1 MALEIAFYKVTEDIA
16 IRSGLIAERYRT
28 ADNEHWILDNKDL
41 SRVRFTADE
50 YINGLSGVEKITEN
64 EAETLIA
71 LGGYKFGYE
80 GLDDD
85 GNVVI
90 DEQEGETPLEQE
102 QEVATIEDENG
113 NIVDE
118 HVVNN
123 EEAQENGDKQEE
135 TEGKINETI
144 SSEDTGNVEEV
155 LGGGD
160 DEIENEANVEQEN
173 EEE

>member
-28 ADNEHWILDNKDL
+28 SDNEHWILDNKDL

-85 GNVVI
+85 GNVVV
-90 DEQEGETPLEQE
+90 DEQE
-102 QEVATIEDENG
+102 
-113 NIVDE
+113 
-118 HVVNN
+118 
-123 EEAQENGDKQEE
+123 
-135 TEGKINETI
+135 ETI
-144 SSEDTGNVEEV
+144 SPEDTVNVEKV

-160 DEIENEANVEQEN
+160 DESENDANVEQEN
-173 EEE
+173 

>member
-16 IRSGLIAERYRT
+16 IRSVLIAERYRT
-28 ADNEHWILDNKDL
+28 ADNKHWILDNKDL

-80 GLDDD
+80 GLDD
-85 GNVVI
+85 GRNVV
-90 DEQEGETPLEQE
+90 
-102 QEVATIEDENG
+102 
-113 NIVDE
+113 VDE
-118 HVVNN
+118 
-123 EEAQENGDKQEE
+123 QEE

-144 SSEDTGNVEEV
+144 SSEDTGNVKEV
-155 LGGGD
+155 IVGGD
-160 DEIENEANVEQEN
+160 NESETETNVEQEN
-173 EEE
+173 KEE

>member
-64 EAETLIA
+64 GAETLIS

-80 GLDDD
+80 GLYDE
-85 GNVVI
+85 GNVV
-90 DEQEGETPLEQE
+90 
-102 QEVATIEDENG
+102 
-113 NIVDE
+113 VDE

-123 EEAQENGDKQEE
+123 EEAQENGDEQE
-135 TEGKINETI
+135 KTI
-144 SSEDTGNVEEV
+144 SQEDTCNVEEV
-155 LGGGD
+155 LGCGD
-160 DEIENEANVEQEN
+160 DESENEVNVEQEKRGGIKY
-173 EEE
+173 ESD

>member
-80 GLDDD
+80 CLDD
-85 GNVVI
+85 GRNVVVE
-90 DEQEGETPLEQE
+90 EQEGETQLKQE
-102 QEVATIEDENG
+102 QEVVTIEDENR

-118 HVVNN
+118 YVANN
-123 EEAQENGDKQEE
+123 DETQENGNEQDE
-135 TEGKINETI
+135 TEGKSEETI
-144 SSEDTGNVEEV
+144 SPEDTGNVEEV

-160 DEIENEANVEQEN
+160 NESENEVNV
-173 EEE
+173 

>member
-50 YINGLSGVEKITEN
+50 YINGLSGVEKITSN

-85 GNVVI
+85 RNVVV
-90 DEQEGETPLEQE
+90 DEQE
-102 QEVATIEDENG
+102 
-113 NIVDE
+113 
-118 HVVNN
+118 
-123 EEAQENGDKQEE
+123 
-135 TEGKINETI
+135 ETI
-144 SSEDTGNVEEV
+144 SPEDTGNVEEV
-155 LGGGD
+155 LGGVD
-160 DEIENEANVEQEN
+160 DESENEVNVEQEN

>member
-1 MALEIAFYKVTEDIA
+1 MALEIAFYKVIEDIA

-90 DEQEGETPLEQE
+90 DEQEGETPLKQE
-102 QEVATIEDENG
+102 KEVATIEDENG

-118 HVVNN
+118 YVVNDD
-123 EEAQENGDKQEE
+123 EQ
-135 TEGKINETI
+135 
-144 SSEDTGNVEEV
+144 V
-155 LGGGD
+155 LGCGD
-160 DEIENEANVEQEN
+160 EESENEVNVEQEN
-173 EEE
+173 KEE

>member
-80 GLDDD
+80 GLDD
-85 GNVVI
+85 GRNVVV
-90 DEQEGETPLEQE
+90 ESE
-102 QEVATIEDENG
+102 
-113 NIVDE
+113 
-118 HVVNN
+118 
-123 EEAQENGDKQEE
+123 
-135 TEGKINETI
+135 ETI
-144 SSEDTGNVEEV
+144 SQEDTANVEEV

-160 DEIENEANVEQEN
+160 DKSENEANVEQEK
-173 EEE
+173 EE

>member
-85 GNVVI
+85 GNVVV
-90 DEQEGETPLEQE
+90 DEQGET
-102 QEVATIEDENG
+102 EVESD
-113 NIVDE
+113 
-118 HVVNN
+118 
-123 EEAQENGDKQEE
+123 
-135 TEGKINETI
+135 ETI
-144 SSEDTGNVEEV
+144 SSEV

-160 DEIENEANVEQEN
+160 YESENEANVEQEN

>member
-85 GNVVI
+85 RNVVV
-90 DEQEGETPLEQE
+90 DEQE
-102 QEVATIEDENG
+102 
-113 NIVDE
+113 
-118 HVVNN
+118 
-123 EEAQENGDKQEE
+123 
-135 TEGKINETI
+135 ETI
-144 SSEDTGNVEEV
+144 SPEDTGNVEEV
-155 LGGGD
+155 LVGGD
-160 DEIENEANVEQEN
+160 DGSENEVNVEQEN

>member
-80 GLDDD
+80 GLDD
-85 GNVVI
+85 GRNVV
-90 DEQEGETPLEQE
+90 
-102 QEVATIEDENG
+102 
-113 NIVDE
+113 VDE
-118 HVVNN
+118 
-123 EEAQENGDKQEE
+123 QEE
-135 TEGKINETI
+135 TEVESEETI
-144 SSEDTGNVEEV
+144 SPEDNGNVKEV
-155 LGGGD
+155 IGGGD
-160 DEIENEANVEQEN
+160 DESENEVNV
-173 EEE
+173 

>member
-50 YINGLSGVEKITEN
+50 YINGLSGIEKITEN

-80 GLDDD
+80 GLDD
-85 GNVVI
+85 GRNVV
-90 DEQEGETPLEQE
+90 
-102 QEVATIEDENG
+102 
-113 NIVDE
+113 VDE
-118 HVVNN
+118 
-123 EEAQENGDKQEE
+123 QEE
-135 TEGKINETI
+135 TECESEETA
-144 SSEDTGNVEEV
+144 SPEDNGNVEEV

-160 DEIENEANVEQEN
+160 DESENDANVEQEN
-173 EEE
+173 

>member
-85 GNVVI
+85 GNVVV
-90 DEQEGETPLEQE
+90 DEQE
-102 QEVATIEDENG
+102 
-113 NIVDE
+113 
-118 HVVNN
+118 
-123 EEAQENGDKQEE
+123 
-135 TEGKINETI
+135 ETI
-144 SSEDTGNVEEV
+144 SQEDTGNVKEV
-155 LGGGD
+155 LGGVD
-160 DEIENEANVEQEN
+160 DESENEVNVEQEKRGGIKY
-173 EEE
+173 ESD

>member
-50 YINGLSGVEKITEN
+50 YINGLSGVEKITSN

-90 DEQEGETPLEQE
+90 DKQEGKTTLEQE

-118 HVVNN
+118 YVANN
-123 EEAQENGDKQEE
+123 DETQENGDEQEE
-135 TEGKINETI
+135 TEVKSEETI
-144 SSEDTGNVEEV
+144 SPEDTVNVEEV

-160 DEIENEANVEQEN
+160 DESENDANVEQEN
-173 EEE
+173 

>member
-80 GLDDD
+80 GLYDE
-85 GNVVI
+85 GNVVVY
-90 DEQEGETPLEQE
+90 EQE
-102 QEVATIEDENG
+102 
-113 NIVDE
+113 
-118 HVVNN
+118 
-123 EEAQENGDKQEE
+123 K
-135 TEGKINETI
+135 TI
-144 SSEDTGNVEEV
+144 SPEDTGNVKEV
-155 LGGGD
+155 IGGVD
-160 DEIENEANVEQEN
+160 DESENEVNVEQEKR
-173 EEE
+173 

>member
-85 GNVVI
+85 RNVV
-90 DEQEGETPLEQE
+90 
-102 QEVATIEDENG
+102 V
-113 NIVDE
+113 
-118 HVVNN
+118 
-123 EEAQENGDKQEE
+123 DKQDE
-135 TEGKINETI
+135 TEDKSEETI
-144 SSEDTGNVEEV
+144 STEDTGNVEEV
-155 LGGGD
+155 LGGRD
-160 DEIENEANVEQEN
+160 DESKNEVNVEQEN
-173 EEE
+173 

>member
-80 GLDDD
+80 GLDD
-85 GNVVI
+85 GRNVV
-90 DEQEGETPLEQE
+90 
-102 QEVATIEDENG
+102 
-113 NIVDE
+113 VDE
-118 HVVNN
+118 
-123 EEAQENGDKQEE
+123 QEE
-135 TEGKINETI
+135 TEVESKETI
-144 SSEDTGNVEEV
+144 SPEDTCNVEEI
-155 LGGGD
+155 LGSGD
-160 DEIENEANVEQEN
+160 DESENEANV
-173 EEE
+173 

>member
-1 MALEIAFYKVTEDIA
+1 MALEIAFYKVTDDIA

-80 GLDDD
+80 GLDDE
-85 GNVVI
+85 GNVV
-90 DEQEGETPLEQE
+90 
-102 QEVATIEDENG
+102 
-113 NIVDE
+113 VDE
-118 HVVNN
+118 HIVNN
-123 EEAQENGDKQEE
+123 EEAQENGDEQE
-135 TEGKINETI
+135 KTI
-144 SSEDTGNVEEV
+144 SPEDTGNVEEV
-155 LGGGD
+155 LGCGD
-160 DEIENEANVEQEN
+160 DESENEVNVEQEKRGGIKY
-173 EEE
+173 ESD

>member
-85 GNVVI
+85 RNV
-90 DEQEGETPLEQE
+90 
-102 QEVATIEDENG
+102 
-113 NIVDE
+113 IVD
-118 HVVNN
+118 
-123 EEAQENGDKQEE
+123 KQDE
-135 TEGKINETI
+135 TEGKSEETI
-144 SSEDTGNVEEV
+144 SPEDTSNVEEV
-155 LGGGD
+155 IGGGD
-160 DEIENEANVEQEN
+160 GESENEVNVEQEN
-173 EEE
+173 

>member
-85 GNVVI
+85 RNVVV
-90 DEQEGETPLEQE
+90 DEQ
-102 QEVATIEDENG
+102 D
-113 NIVDE
+113 
-118 HVVNN
+118 
-123 EEAQENGDKQEE
+123 E
-135 TEGKINETI
+135 TEGKSEETI
-144 SSEDTGNVEEV
+144 SPEDTGNIEEV

-160 DEIENEANVEQEN
+160 DKSENEVNVEQEN
-173 EEE
+173 

>member
-1 MALEIAFYKVTEDIA
+1 MAFEIAFYKVTEDIA

-28 ADNEHWILDNKDL
+28 SDNEHWILDNKDL

-85 GNVVI
+85 GNVVV
-90 DEQEGETPLEQE
+90 DEQ
-102 QEVATIEDENG
+102 D
-113 NIVDE
+113 
-118 HVVNN
+118 
-123 EEAQENGDKQEE
+123 E
-135 TEGKINETI
+135 TEGKSEETI
-144 SSEDTGNVEEV
+144 SPEDTGNVEEV
-155 LGGGD
+155 LGCGD
-160 DEIENEANVEQEN
+160 DKSENEVNVEQEN
-173 EEE
+173 

>member
-85 GNVVI
+85 RNVVV
-90 DEQEGETPLEQE
+90 DEQG
-102 QEVATIEDENG
+102 
-113 NIVDE
+113 
-118 HVVNN
+118 
-123 EEAQENGDKQEE
+123 
-135 TEGKINETI
+135 ETI
-144 SSEDTGNVEEV
+144 SPEDTGNVEEV

-160 DEIENEANVEQEN
+160 DKSENEANVEQEN
-173 EEE
+173 

>member
-80 GLDDD
+80 GLDD
-85 GNVVI
+85 GRNVV
-90 DEQEGETPLEQE
+90 
-102 QEVATIEDENG
+102 
-113 NIVDE
+113 VDE
-118 HVVNN
+118 
-123 EEAQENGDKQEE
+123 QEE
-135 TEGKINETI
+135 TEVESEETI
-144 SSEDTGNVEEV
+144 SQEDTGNVEEV
-155 LGGGD
+155 LGGVD
-160 DEIENEANVEQEN
+160 DESKNEANVEQEN
-173 EEE
+173 QEE

>member
-50 YINGLSGVEKITEN
+50 YINGLSGVEKTTEN

-85 GNVVI
+85 GNVV
-90 DEQEGETPLEQE
+90 
-102 QEVATIEDENG
+102 V
-113 NIVDE
+113 
-118 HVVNN
+118 
-123 EEAQENGDKQEE
+123 DKQEE
-135 TEGKINETI
+135 TI
-144 SSEDTGNVEEV
+144 SQEDTGNVEEV
-155 LGGGD
+155 LGGVD
-160 DEIENEANVEQEN
+160 DESENEVNVEQEN
-173 EEE
+173 EEK

>member
-85 GNVVI
+85 RNVVV
-90 DEQEGETPLEQE
+90 DEQE
-102 QEVATIEDENG
+102 EN
-113 NIVDE
+113 
-118 HVVNN
+118 
-123 EEAQENGDKQEE
+123 
-135 TEGKINETI
+135 I
-144 SSEDTGNVEEV
+144 SPEDTGSVEEV
-155 LGGGD
+155 LGGVD
-160 DEIENEANVEQEN
+160 DEIENEVNVEQEN
-173 EEE
+173 EEK

>member
-85 GNVVI
+85 GNVV
-90 DEQEGETPLEQE
+90 
-102 QEVATIEDENG
+102 
-113 NIVDE
+113 VDE

-123 EEAQENGDKQEE
+123 DETQENCDKQEE
-135 TEGKINETI
+135 TEGEIEKTI
-144 SSEDTGNVEEV
+144 SREDTGNIEEV

-160 DEIENEANVEQEN
+160 DESENVANVEQEN
-173 EEE
+173 

>member
-80 GLDDD
+80 GLYDE
-85 GNVVI
+85 GNVV
-90 DEQEGETPLEQE
+90 
-102 QEVATIEDENG
+102 
-113 NIVDE
+113 VDE

-123 EEAQENGDKQEE
+123 EEAQENGDEQE
-135 TEGKINETI
+135 KTI
-144 SSEDTGNVEEV
+144 SPEDTGNVEEV
-155 LGGGD
+155 LGGVD
-160 DEIENEANVEQEN
+160 DESENEVNVEQEKR
-173 EEE
+173 

>member
-28 ADNEHWILDNKDL
+28 ADNKHWILDNKDL

-90 DEQEGETPLEQE
+90 DEKEGESE
-102 QEVATIEDENG
+102 
-113 NIVDE
+113 
-118 HVVNN
+118 
-123 EEAQENGDKQEE
+123 K
-135 TEGKINETI
+135 TI
-144 SSEDTGNVEEV
+144 SQEDTGNIEEV
-155 LGGGD
+155 
-160 DEIENEANVEQEN
+160 NVEQEN

>member
-80 GLDDD
+80 GLDD
-85 GNVVI
+85 GRNVVV
-90 DEQEGETPLEQE
+90 DEQEETKVES
-102 QEVATIEDENG
+102 
-113 NIVDE
+113 
-118 HVVNN
+118 
-123 EEAQENGDKQEE
+123 K
-135 TEGKINETI
+135 ETI

-155 LGGGD
+155 IGVGD
-160 DEIENEANVEQEN
+160 YESENDANVEQEN
-173 EEE
+173 

>member
-41 SRVRFTADE
+41 SRLRFTADE

-80 GLDDD
+80 GIDDD
-85 GNVVI
+85 GNVVVY
-90 DEQEGETPLEQE
+90 EQE
-102 QEVATIEDENG
+102 
-113 NIVDE
+113 
-118 HVVNN
+118 
-123 EEAQENGDKQEE
+123 K
-135 TEGKINETI
+135 TI
-144 SSEDTGNVEEV
+144 SPEDTGNVKEV
-155 LGGGD
+155 IGGVD
-160 DEIENEANVEQEN
+160 DESENEVNVEQEKR
-173 EEE
+173 

>member
-85 GNVVI
+85 RNVVV
-90 DEQEGETPLEQE
+90 DEQE
-102 QEVATIEDENG
+102 
-113 NIVDE
+113 
-118 HVVNN
+118 
-123 EEAQENGDKQEE
+123 
-135 TEGKINETI
+135 ETI
-144 SSEDTGNVEEV
+144 SPEDTGNVEEV
-155 LGGGD
+155 LVGGD
-160 DEIENEANVEQEN
+160 DGSENEVNVEQEKRGGIKY
-173 EEE
+173 ESD

>member
-50 YINGLSGVEKITEN
+50 YINGLSGIEKITEN

-85 GNVVI
+85 RNVVV
-90 DEQEGETPLEQE
+90 DEQ
-102 QEVATIEDENG
+102 DE
-113 NIVDE
+113 
-118 HVVNN
+118 
-123 EEAQENGDKQEE
+123 KK
-135 TEGKINETI
+135 GKSEETI
-144 SSEDTGNVEEV
+144 SPEDTGNIEEV
-155 LGGGD
+155 LGGVD
-160 DEIENEANVEQEN
+160 DKSENEVNVEQEN
-173 EEE
+173 

>member
-80 GLDDD
+80 GLDD
-85 GNVVI
+85 GRNVV
-90 DEQEGETPLEQE
+90 
-102 QEVATIEDENG
+102 
-113 NIVDE
+113 VDE
-118 HVVNN
+118 
-123 EEAQENGDKQEE
+123 QEE
-135 TEGKINETI
+135 TEVESEETI
-144 SSEDTGNVEEV
+144 SPEDTGNVEEV
-155 LGGGD
+155 LIGGD
-160 DEIENEANVEQEN
+160 DESENKANVEQEN
-173 EEE
+173 

>member
-80 GLDDD
+80 GLDD
-85 GNVVI
+85 GRNVVV
-90 DEQEGETPLEQE
+90 DEQEVEMPL
-102 QEVATIEDENG
+102 
-113 NIVDE
+113 
-118 HVVNN
+118 
-123 EEAQENGDKQEE
+123 KQDE
-135 TEGKINETI
+135 TEGESCETI

-155 LGGGD
+155 IGVGD
-160 DEIENEANVEQEN
+160 YESENEANVEQEN
-173 EEE
+173 

>member
-85 GNVVI
+85 GNVVV
-90 DEQEGETPLEQE
+90 DEQEDETPREQE

-118 HVVNN
+118 HIVNN
-123 EEAQENGDKQEE
+123 EEAQENCDEQE
-135 TEGKINETI
+135 KTI
-144 SSEDTGNVEEV
+144 SPEDTCNVE
-155 LGGGD
+155 
-160 DEIENEANVEQEN
+160 
-173 EEE
+173 

>member
-28 ADNEHWILDNKDL
+28 SDNEHWILDNKDL

-85 GNVVI
+85 RNVFI
-90 DEQEGETPLEQE
+90 DEQE
-102 QEVATIEDENG
+102 
-113 NIVDE
+113 
-118 HVVNN
+118 
-123 EEAQENGDKQEE
+123 E
-135 TEGKINETI
+135 TESESEETI
-144 SSEDTGNVEEV
+144 SPGDTGNVEEV
-155 LGGGD
+155 LVGGD
-160 DEIENEANVEQEN
+160 DESENEVNVEQEN

>member
-28 ADNEHWILDNKDL
+28 ADNEHWVLDNKDL

-85 GNVVI
+85 GNVVV
-90 DEQEGETPLEQE
+90 DEQ
-102 QEVATIEDENG
+102 
-113 NIVDE
+113 
-118 HVVNN
+118 
-123 EEAQENGDKQEE
+123 DK
-135 TEGKINETI
+135 TEGKSEETI
-144 SSEDTGNVEEV
+144 SPEDTGNIKEV
-155 LGGGD
+155 LVGGD
-160 DEIENEANVEQEN
+160 DESENEVNVEQEN
-173 EEE
+173 

>member
-80 GLDDD
+80 GLYDK
-85 GNVVI
+85 GNVVV
-90 DEQEGETPLEQE
+90 DEQE
-102 QEVATIEDENG
+102 
-113 NIVDE
+113 
-118 HVVNN
+118 
-123 EEAQENGDKQEE
+123 
-135 TEGKINETI
+135 ETI
-144 SSEDTGNVEEV
+144 SQEDTGNVEEV
-155 LGGGD
+155 LGGVD
-160 DEIENEANVEQEN
+160 DESENEVNVEQEN
-173 EEE
+173 EE

>member
-80 GLDDD
+80 GLDD
-85 GNVVI
+85 GRNVVV
-90 DEQEGETPLEQE
+90 DEQE
-102 QEVATIEDENG
+102 
-113 NIVDE
+113 
-118 HVVNN
+118 
-123 EEAQENGDKQEE
+123 K

-144 SSEDTGNVEEV
+144 SQEDTGNVEEV
-155 LGGGD
+155 IGGVD

-173 EEE
+173 

>member
-85 GNVVI
+85 GNVVV
-90 DEQEGETPLEQE
+90 DEQEGESE
-102 QEVATIEDENG
+102 
-113 NIVDE
+113 
-118 HVVNN
+118 
-123 EEAQENGDKQEE
+123 K
-135 TEGKINETI
+135 TI
-144 SSEDTGNVEEV
+144 SPEDTGNVKEV
-155 LGGGD
+155 IGGVD
-160 DEIENEANVEQEN
+160 DESENEVNVEQEKR
-173 EEE
+173 

>member
-85 GNVVI
+85 GNVVV
-90 DEQEGETPLEQE
+90 DEQE
-102 QEVATIEDENG
+102 
-113 NIVDE
+113 
-118 HVVNN
+118 
-123 EEAQENGDKQEE
+123 
-135 TEGKINETI
+135 ETI
-144 SSEDTGNVEEV
+144 SPEYTCSVEEV
-155 LGGGD
+155 LGGVD
-160 DEIENEANVEQEN
+160 DESENEVNVEQEKR
-173 EEE
+173 